1 MAALMSGKVLKLL
14 GGSSDEEVLAG
25 LTILAKMKAED
36 QPKAS
41 DVANALSPSF
51 LVRLINTANNTTASS
66 PPSPNNNNNNNNN
79 NSYYSLS
86 FNVWA
91 YILSTNSS
99 SVASAF
105 SVLHEPVFAL
115 FKRAAS
121 PASPLPSQ
129 INQSIASAVSN
140 LTISTTLTQT
150 QTPSSAVSSN
160 ILGLLARVEPAKK
173 TAQDLTAWE
182 ATSLHEVLAA
192 CDTFVSECLLSKPST
207 VSTASV
213 SLFVSNR

>member
-66 PPSPNNNNNNNNN
+66 SPSPNNNN

-121 PASPLPSQ
+121 PASPLPPQ

-160 ILGLLARVEPAKK
+160 ILGLLARVETAKK